1 MLRRSFTLLLG
12 ATLLLSCNKDNDK
25 EQGSSVLSGS
35 KYIIAATP
43 EGTQGVADY
52 LITAD
57 DLTQG
62 SVTTRGNG
70 IEQDGTWRYYVTHNN
85 NFYSLLYGQ
94 GNPGAVTAYNLIS
107 EGKLNRI
114 TNFQSETVASFG
126 IVQND
131 ILMVKI
137 SRNASNVTANWYRLG
152 TAENHFIGEGTIDQ
166 KALANK
172 PNGELAYF
180 IMPKQVGNKV
190 FLPYFTIYGDRAKG
204 TFSTAYPDEANI
216 AVYSY
221 PDMRYEKTITTDKIS
236 FIGRYFT
243 DGIALDEKGDAYAF
257 SSSIATSDA
266 RGTEISSTK
275 PSAFIRIKRGTTEV
289 DDSYFFNIENAT
301 EGQYYIT
308 DQAYTKDGK
317 LLGFFN
323 KKAEKGPYKA
333 GTRLAV
339 VDLYN
344 QNVTWI
350 EGLPEASTITQ
361 LTQRQCYISEDKN
374 TVSIG
379 VVTATEGSYV
389 YNINMATAKAT
400 KGLKVEGGKI
410 TGISKLIAR

>member
-1 MLRRSFTLLLG
+1 MLKRSLTLLIG
-12 ATLLLSCNKDNDK
+12 ASLLLSCDKDK
-25 EQGSSVLSGS
+25 EQEHSVLSRS

-43 EGTQGVADY
+43 EGSQGVADY

-57 DLTQG
+57 DLTKG
-62 SVTTRGNG
+62 TVTTKGNG

-85 NFYSLLYGQ
+85 RFYSLLYGQ
-94 GNPGAVTAYNLIS
+94 GNPGAVTAYDLTA
-107 EGKLNRI
+107 EGSLNKI

-137 SRNASNVTANWYRLG
+137 SRNVNDVMANWYRLG

-172 PNGELAYF
+172 PNGEIAYF

-190 FLPYFTIYGDRAKG
+190 FLPYYTIYGDRAKG

-236 FIGRYFT
+236 YIGKYFT
-243 DGIALDEKGDAYAF
+243 DGIALDERGDAYAF
-257 SSSIATSDA
+257 SPSVATRDA
-266 RGTEISSTK
+266 KGVEFSSTK
-275 PSAFIRIKRGTTEV
+275 PSAFIRIKNGTTEV
-289 DDSYFFNIENAT
+289 DDSYFFNIEVAT
-301 EGQYYIT
+301 GGEYYIT
-308 DQAYTKDGK
+308 DQAYTKEGK

-323 KKAEKGPYKA
+323 KKAEKSTYKA
-333 GTRLAV
+333 GTHLAV

-344 QNVTWI
+344 QKITWI

-361 LTQRQCYISEDKN
+361 LTHRQYYVSEDKN

-389 YNINMATAKAT
+389 YNIDMATAKAT

-410 TGISKLIAR
+410 TGISKLTTK